1 MNYSL
6 CSVPF
11 YCAVLLPKRASES
24 PRKCIVVYSCGIS
37 ARSNIN
43 KALIPSLTIIGVL
56 LQMLTILAMR
66 GMSTS
71 TMAIRTTTIR
81 QITIMLGVLG
91 QESKNV

>member
-11 YCAVLLPKRASES
+11 YCAVLLPKR
-24 PRKCIVVYSCGIS
+24 ITNNLYGIS
-37 ARSNIN
+37 VKKKIN
-43 KALIPSLTIIGVL
+43 KALIPSLTITGVL
-56 LQMLTILAMR
+56 LPMRAIPVMR
-66 GMSTS
+66 GLSTS
-71 TMAIRTTTIR
+71 TMATRTTTIR